1 MNFRGLFLLTALT
14 SAASLVQCYTFPEF
28 SEKQHMSFKENISVS
43 RHGISASAS
52 IRWGSGNPPRQVD
65 YPFQN
70 TSLPWDA
77 RVDDLVSRLSLQE
90 IMVQMARGGAGEY
103 TTPAPAI
110 PRLGKLSVALWC
122 AVRVNTF
129 HFMKTAKIKCPQTEP
144 CGKPLPLKKEPAL
157 FSLNLNQLKKIAE
170 VSIDQCK

>member
-1 MNFRGLFLLTALT
+1 MALRRLFLLTALST
-14 SAASLVQCYTFPEF
+14 ISSQVQCYTFPEL
-28 SEKQHMSFKENISVS
+28 SEKQHISFRKNMDIS
-43 RHGISASAS
+43 REGISASTS
-52 IRWGSGNPPRQVD
+52 IRWGRGDFPRQVN

-110 PRLGKLSVALWC
+110 PRLGKLSVALWW
-122 AVRVNTF
+122 AHPRV
-129 HFMKTAKIKCPQTEP
+129 Q
-144 CGKPLPLKKEPAL
+144 LKKEFRGDYDSL
-157 FSLNLNQLKKIAE
+157 FISINICQIRILGASSLL
-170 VSIDQCK
+170 D